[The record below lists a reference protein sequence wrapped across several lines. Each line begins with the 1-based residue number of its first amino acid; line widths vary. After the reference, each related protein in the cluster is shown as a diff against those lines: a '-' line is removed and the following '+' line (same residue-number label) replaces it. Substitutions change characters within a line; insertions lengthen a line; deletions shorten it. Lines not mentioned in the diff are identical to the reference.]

1 MRRLRRVISKQSTNT
16 PGSPLATEVNASA
29 TTGEQQ
35 QEELRAGQGDSRET
49 ASFLGIERWPILGR
63 SSQRRRE
70 VDTAAPPIESSP
82 PVARV
87 RHRPSQSVSIPSTA
101 HAPARDWRLLRD
113 GGKHKRTSSSSSVT
127 SSRLL
132 PFAAG
137 IFSSAKSKQ
146 AASAA
151 SQHGHTS
158 QRHLAGHGLGI
169 SHTPHSHGLSHF
181 LHRSPG
187 GDIAESG
194 FIGYPPGGLEI
205 QSNGLLL
212 VCEQKSPDVCEFT
225 VRHES
230 AGLRISDML
239 AIALVSWAAHI
250 FFCGHIL
257 FALLPMALYLIR
269 ASLQVYKESLIVI
282 RSVGI
287 QTETVTLAG
296 FRSVRSYELQQIKDL
311 FIHEAL
317 QLFEYRYYM
326 AILPRDPHHRIVIMF
341 PHLLPKLDK
350 LLPVYHGAR
359 RLLFSQ
365 HS

>member
-16 PGSPLATEVNASA
+16 QGSPLATEANASG
-29 TTGEQQ
+29 TFIE
-35 QEELRAGQGDSRET
+35 QEEQRAGQGDSKET

-70 VDTAAPPIESSP
+70 VDSAPPPAESSP
-82 PVARV
+82 PVAQI

-101 HAPARDWRLLRD
+101 HTPARDWRLLRD
-113 GGKHKRTSSSSSVT
+113 GGKHKRTSSSSSIT

-137 IFSSAKSKQ
+137 IFSSSKTKQ
-146 AASAA
+146 AALAA

-169 SHTPHSHGLSHF
+169 LHTPQPNGQSLF
-181 LHRSPG
+181 LHKISG
-187 GDIAESG
+187 GDIMESG

-212 VCEQKSPDVCEFT
+212 LCEQKSPDVCEFT

-239 AIALVSWAAHI
+239 AIVLVSWAAHI

-257 FALLPMALYLIR
+257 FALLPMALYLLR

-296 FRSVRSYELQQIKDL
+296 FRSVRSYDLLQIKDL

-326 AILPRDPHHRIVIMF
+326 AILPRDPNHRIVIMF

-365 HS
+365 QS